1 MSSFTVL
8 MVFSVSSVKENLQPS
23 PLRNAI
29 EVLAISE
36 YFKHIKIPKSP
47 TRNTIYV
54 ICLG

>member
-23 PLRNAI
+23 PLCNVI